1 MINLYICLGVFTF
14 LLWFNYIG
22 AKGRIEGK
30 NQLNN
35 KAEDLGYVSEKDFE
49 SLLEGTHKRRA
60 FIQAV
65 IGSTVWTTLLYVLL
79 YFIN

>member
-1 MINLYICLGVFTF
+1 MINLYICLGVFIF

-22 AKGRIEGK
+22 AKGRIEGI

-35 KAEDLGYVSEKDFE
+35 KEQDLGYVSEKDFE
-49 SLLEGTHKRRA
+49 SLMEGTYKRRA
-60 FIQAV
+60 FIQAI
-65 IGSTVWTTLLYVLL
+65 IGSAIWTALLYTLL